1 MSELRTPQAP
11 RKCTVSV
18 WSEAPHRDQ
27 RTTDNRQFTPP
38 PHGRRDGA
46 VKEEYEHRTSNAE
59 LRTLNFEQ
67 KRNTNIERRTSNVEL
82 RTEEEE
88 YEHRTLN
95 FELRT
100 EEEYEH

>member
-46 VKEEYEHRTSNAE
+46 VKEEYEHRTPNI
-59 LRTLNFEQ
+59 EQ
-67 KRNTNIERRTSNVEL
+67 KKNTNIERRT
-82 RTEEEE
+82 
-88 YEHRTLN
+88 LN
-95 FELRT
+95 AELRT